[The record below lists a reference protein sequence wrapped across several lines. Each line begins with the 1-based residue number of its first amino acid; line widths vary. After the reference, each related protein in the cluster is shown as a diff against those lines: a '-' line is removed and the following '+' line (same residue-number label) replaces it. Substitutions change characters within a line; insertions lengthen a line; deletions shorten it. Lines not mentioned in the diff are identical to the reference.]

1 MTDGIDRRHRRLSV
15 IAAAL
20 GLAWASGNPT
30 VASAQGFSPADL
42 VNAGWDCLD
51 VGGAIHC
58 FEPGSLEGLLTEEAE
73 VVTALAF
80 SNTDGHFLGV
90 EQNIRADL
98 FHGQPCPTD
107 PPSRQYTDLL
117 PIFGLHYF
125 ACHRY
130 DSPF

>member
-1 MTDGIDRRHRRLSV
+1 MKEGIDRRHRRLSV

-20 GLAWASGNPT
+20 GLAWAAGSPT
-30 VASAQGFSPADL
+30 VASAQGLSFADL
-42 VNAGWDCLD
+42 QNAGWDCVD
-51 VGGAIHC
+51 VGGATHC
-58 FEPGSLEGLLTEEAE
+58 FEPGGLAGLLTGEAE

-90 EQNIRADL
+90 EQNLHADL

-107 PPSRQYTDLL
+107 PPGRQYTDLMPL
-117 PIFGLHYF
+117 FGVPYF